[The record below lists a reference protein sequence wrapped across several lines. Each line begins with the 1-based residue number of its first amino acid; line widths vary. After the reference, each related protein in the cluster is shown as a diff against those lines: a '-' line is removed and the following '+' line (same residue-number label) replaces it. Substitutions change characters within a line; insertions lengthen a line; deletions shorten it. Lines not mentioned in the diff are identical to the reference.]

1 LEGVFVRFDPTIG
14 PVIDEL
20 EELRKSRDDHFQV
33 PRIEGELLFQFALAT
48 GAKTIVEVGTSY
60 GFSGLFWAAAL
71 KQTGGRL
78 HTIDMSQKKF
88 DSSKQTFGRAGV
100 ASIITNHLGNALEV
114 LPNIAG
120 PIDIAFLDAD
130 KPALRQYFD
139 TIWPKIRV
147 GGNVLTDNALTHKTE
162 LAEFISYVRGRP
174 DAASSEIPVGNGLE
188 WTVKVR

>member
-1 LEGVFVRFDPTIG
+1 VFVHIDPTIAS
-14 PVIDEL
+14 VIDEL

-33 PRIEGELLFQFALAT
+33 PRIEGRLLFQFALAS
-48 GAKTIVEVGTSY
+48 GAKSIVEVGTSY

-78 HTIDMSQKKF
+78 QTIDMSQKKY
-88 DSSKQTFGRAGV
+88 DSSRQTFARAAV
-100 ASIITNHLGNALEV
+100 ASLVTNHLGNALEV
-114 LPNIAG
+114 LPTIAG

-139 TIWPKIRV
+139 IVWPKIRP
-147 GGNVLTDNALTHKTE
+147 GGSVLTDNALTHKTE

-174 DAASSEIPVGNGLE
+174 DTVSSEIPVGNGLE
-188 WTVKVR
+188 WTVKV